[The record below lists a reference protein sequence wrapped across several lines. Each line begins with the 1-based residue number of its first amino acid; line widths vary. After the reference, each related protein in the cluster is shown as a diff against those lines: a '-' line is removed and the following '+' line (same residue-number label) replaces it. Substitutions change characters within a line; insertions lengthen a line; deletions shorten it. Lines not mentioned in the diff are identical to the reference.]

1 MAPFTSYPSETLA
14 NLDHVS
20 RAYEER
26 KPLSELYNG
35 CSDGSASKDTNEGV
49 SSSFTPCIPSSP
61 GVELY
66 APLPAFAAS
75 AAKDSAVPLIA
86 SSGAAEQSATV
97 PHLQSPEVV
106 CITLAFVSVVL
117 GLVAMAVTRSQ
128 WYRRKQAASGQVLAR
143 AFSCGRKKRK
153 SPPAI
158 HIDPFCSQVHIGYQE
173 TSSPASKESSLA
185 CVLEDEKL
193 PVANLSE
200 MKRLFTI
207 GEEEGECEERQ
218 SVEAVQY
225 FTASADQQES
235 PECPSAENEYE
246 TAVSQE
252 SGSSEQT
259 IENDD
264 LEIFSRASSSRTS
277 MMSMD
282 EIEDEETE
290 EMGQVHRAQ
299 TQSIEIKRAVFIV
312 VT

>member
-1 MAPFTSYPSETLA
+1 MAPFTSYPAETLA

-20 RAYEER
+20 RAHEER
-26 KPLSELYNG
+26 NPLSELYNG
-35 CSDGSASKDTNEGV
+35 CSDGSASKATNEGV
-49 SSSFTPCIPSSP
+49 SSTSFTPCILPSP
-61 GVELY
+61 GIELY

-75 AAKDSAVPLIA
+75 VAKESAVPPIA
-86 SSGAAEQSATV
+86 SSGTAEQSATV
-97 PHLQSPEVV
+97 VHLQSPEVV
-106 CITLAFVSVVL
+106 CITLAFAQAGGVRPGVGQSVFMWTQETEEPA
-117 GLVAMAVTRSQ
+117 GNTHRSFLFAGA
-128 WYRRKQAASGQVLAR
+128 Y
-143 AFSCGRKKRK
+143 
-153 SPPAI
+153 
-158 HIDPFCSQVHIGYQE
+158 GYQE
-173 TSSPASKESSLA
+173 TSSPVSKESSLA

-207 GEEEGECEERQ
+207 GEEEGEFEERQ

-299 TQSIEIKRAVFIV
+299 TQSIDIKRAVFIV